1 LGSCTPCRSSSAS
14 DLTISYII
22 LGVDVIGPL
31 QRAHP
36 NIVLVRDLV
45 EIHVQEVLESGES
58 VRDDGGVAVRREEA
72 A

>member
-14 DLTISYII
+14 KLTTSYII

-31 QRAHP
+31 EHAHP